1 MESAG
6 RTDLRLNEKL
16 RKIIEETFGPRGESK
31 FAEFVGIPRSTIN
44 SYTRAENPV
53 APSFENI
60 VKICAKLSI
69 NLEWLFYDI
78 GELFE
83 KENFLDKLIGNAVRK
98 EREKRGLDRLTF
110 SRAIKEKV
118 NKDLSADEIREIESG
133 RRRITTE
140 EITLF
145 AAVYGVNFR
154 ALIPSAFPM
163 EEEIVPIEEIAQ
175 MKKALTVTRPEI
187 SADKEKM
194 ILYENELNET
204 NFKNYIPILSKT
216 PAGTVSF
223 NTDAGYP
230 PGMAERFVLAP
241 DVLDRNAYALVVE
254 GDSMEPRFRGGD
266 IIVASPNT
274 PVDFSTSA
282 PCVIIFK
289 DDSHQFKVFRK
300 TNGSFE
306 AVSLNKNYPSRIISP
321 DDLRS
326 VHPVVKHIRLEE

>member
-1 MESAG
+1 MRDAE
-6 RTDLRLNEKL
+6 RTDLRLNQKF
-16 RKIIEETFGPRGESK
+16 RTIIEETFGSRGESK

-44 SYTRAENPV
+44 SYARTENPV

-78 GELFE
+78 GEIFE
-83 KENFLDKLIGNAVRK
+83 KENFLDKLIGNAIRK
-98 EREKRGLDRLTF
+98 EREKRGLDLAAI
-110 SRAIKEKV
+110 SKAIKEKA
-118 NKDLSADEIREIESG
+118 NKELSPDEIREIESG

-140 EITLF
+140 EISLF
-145 AAVYGVNFR
+145 AAIYGINFR

-163 EEEIVPIEEIAQ
+163 EEQIVPIEEIARI
-175 MKKALTVTRPEI
+175 KKGLAVSRPTL

-204 NFKNYIPILSKT
+204 NFKNYVPILSRT

-230 PGMAERFVLAP
+230 PGIAERFVFSP

-266 IIVASPNT
+266 IIIASPNT
-274 PVDFSTSA
+274 PVDFANPT
-282 PCVIIFK
+282 PCAIIFK

-306 AVSLNKNYPSRIISP
+306 AVSLNKNYPSRIIGP